1 MWNPIIF
8 VIQFSC
14 STISESSGYT
24 TCCIKHAVCNG
35 IIDCLNEEDDCSD
48 NYESTTEQVPSTVDN
63 RVNFLEELILIDSS
77 AGYLVLNLLLFVF
90 VCIIW
95 KLPEKLWQKFTLI
108 LKFKLWKRKQD
119 WSVTKEIW
127 KQPEIFINRNLQNL
141 KDGLYAAGLTRFPSL
156 SYSG

>member
-35 IIDCLNEEDDCSD
+35 IIDCLNAEDEADCFD
-48 NYESTTEQVPSTVDN
+48 NFESTTEQVLSTVDN

-77 AGYLVLNLLLFVF
+77 AAYLVFNLLLHVF
-90 VCIIW
+90 ICI
-95 KLPEKLWQKFTLI
+95 F
-108 LKFKLWKRKQD
+108 
-119 WSVTKEIW
+119 
-127 KQPEIFINRNLQNL
+127 
-141 KDGLYAAGLTRFPSL
+141 
-156 SYSG
+156 